1 MTNENIVAEMKFN
14 IELNFKITEKGKN
27 EMKQGDTFE
36 EIIKHCKKEMEEFIA
51 EEFDPKEPDLI
62 KYDFNIMSELIEN

>member
-36 EIIKHCKKEMEEFIA
+36 EIIKHCKKRNGRIYSRR
-51 EEFDPKEPDLI
+51 I
-62 KYDFNIMSELIEN
+62 

>member
-1 MTNENIVAEMKFN
+1 
-14 IELNFKITEKGKN
+14 
-27 EMKQGDTFE
+27 
-36 EIIKHCKKEMEEFIA
+36 MEEFIA